1 MRHLLASA
9 AVAVLM
15 AGTAPALAET
25 PDDQLI
31 VAIILVQIVAIP
43 GAFLFS
49 RLSGKYGNIP
59 VLIVATFLWGAT
71 CAFAYSLVNGS
82 TMFFI
87 AAGLIGFMMGGTQS
101 LNRSTYTKML
111 PETDDTASYFSF
123 YEVLEKLGVVIGMFS
138 WGYIEGMTGSMRNS
152 IIVLIVFFAVAL
164 GLLLAIPKENK
175 LQVG

>member
-1 MRHLLASA
+1 M
-9 AVAVLM
+9 
-15 AGTAPALAET
+15 
-25 PDDQLI
+25 
-31 VAIILVQIVAIP
+31 
-43 GAFLFS
+43 
-49 RLSGKYGNIP
+49 P
-59 VLIVATFLWGAT
+59 VLIVATFLGGAT
-71 CAFAYSLVNGS
+71 CAFAYSLVIGS

-138 WGYIEGMTGSMRNS
+138 WGYIEGLTGSMRNS
-152 IIVLIVFFAVAL
+152 ILVLIVFFAGAL

-175 LQVG
+175 RQVG